1 VNLTLSVYNTT
12 AGYPIIIMV
21 VNSKLNISS
30 LAGFIESSS
39 HNLLSYTLRAEG
51 SSSSSKPIILTFN
64 KTNNIL
70 EVG

>member
-1 VNLTLSVYNTT
+1 VIT
-12 AGYPIIIMV
+12 V

-30 LAGFIESSS
+30 LAGFIESSA
-39 HNLLSYTLRAEG
+39 HNLLNYTLKANG
-51 SSSSSKPIILTFN
+51 FSSSSKPIILTFN